1 MTDRPFRFGVS
12 TSSAP
17 DRAEWRQRARDYEAM
32 GFDTLV
38 VADHLGGLY
47 APMTALLAAAD
58 ATERLRIGTFVLNND
73 FWSPLLLA
81 REAVTLDLLSGGRLE
96 LGLGAGHAKE
106 EYEAAGLRY
115 DRPGDRVARLAE
127 TVPLLRR
134 LLDGETVDCDGA
146 HVTLHQAAVGVAA
159 AQERIP
165 LLVGGN
171 GDDVLALAATEAD
184 IVGLVGFTSGTARR
198 HTDLSH
204 FTWAGL
210 DERIAHVRRSAG
222 ARADAS
228 ADALELNVLVQMVRV
243 GDRRA
248 VAEEV
253 AGVFQQPAELILD
266 SPFVMVGDT
275 AAMVEHLERL
285 RAAGVTYV
293 VAFHERGAPDLAPAI
308 EQLR

>member
-47 APMTALLAAAD
+47 SPMTALLAAAD

-73 FWSPLLLA
+73 FRSPLLLA

-115 DRPGDRVARLAE
+115 DRPGVRVARLAE

-134 LLDGETVDCDGA
+134 LLGGETVDCDGA
-146 HVTLHQAAVGVAA
+146 HVTLHQAAVGLAA

-210 DERIAHVRRSAG
+210 EERIAHVRRSAG
-222 ARADAS
+222 ARF
-228 ADALELNVLVQMVRV
+228 DALELNVLVQMVRV

-253 AGVFQQPAELILD
+253 AAVFEQPAALILD

-275 AAMVEHLERL
+275 AAMVEHLEGL

-293 VAFHERGAPDLAPAI
+293 VAFHERGAPDLVKAI
-308 EQLR
+308 EQVR